1 MPLWNF
7 YYFSNSLSSLMSS
20 VSSDKQVMVLY
31 LVPAILY
38 CVSNNVF
45 FLSISYFNP
54 TTYAMFLQIRLL
66 LTGLIYQVRQKTW
79 QNPSVSWL
87 FTLLIIYRKSLR
99 IYKNYPLPISN
110 DIPDSVQESSNWK
123 TMDFPPSPNNGLHG
137 ACCRSGSI
145 FCIYHLARDQVT
157 T

>member
-99 IYKNYPLPISN
+99 IYKNYTHYPFLMTFQILFKNPLTGKQWISLL
-110 DIPDSVQESSNWK
+110 VL
-123 TMDFPPSPNNGLHG
+123 TMGCMVHAAGQDRYY
-137 ACCRSGSI
+137 ACI
-145 FCIYHLARDQVT
+145 I
-157 T
+157 

>member
-7 YYFSNSLSSLMSS
+7 YYFSNSVSSLMSS

-79 QNPSVSWL
+79 QNPSVSWFYLLFWL
-87 FTLLIIYRKSLR
+87 FTGNPCAFIRITHYPFLMTFQILFKNPLTGKQWISLLVLTMGCMVHAAGQDRYSAFII
-99 IYKNYPLPISN
+99 
-110 DIPDSVQESSNWK
+110 
-123 TMDFPPSPNNGLHG
+123 
-137 ACCRSGSI
+137 
-145 FCIYHLARDQVT
+145 
-157 T
+157 